1 MLNWRKVCT
10 VLSVLLLSGILWLNL
25 FGSPLAAYH
34 LKQDVKENLAQ
45 QGYHIEELSQ
55 FDVMYDRDGRNKYM
69 VKVVYSD
76 SPNEVHYY
84 CYDGDQ
90 ELQELEQIGK

>member
-1 MLNWRKVCT
+1 
-10 VLSVLLLSGILWLNL
+10 
-25 FGSPLAAYH
+25 
-34 LKQDVKENLAQ
+34 
-45 QGYHIEELSQ
+45 
-55 FDVMYDRDGRNKYM
+55 MYDRNGRNKYM